1 MKIKTVKIKRF
12 KSIYELTFSSDKL
25 SAIVGKNNYGK
36 TAIFEAILVFF
47 GKNKLENKDLHMH
60 DSKVLPEISITFQQ
74 VDPED
79 ISLLLGS
86 SYDLDYAYEN
96 YLDGEITITLS
107 FKLSDNKFNS
117 KHTIQ
122 PDDIRIPPRILADF
136 LPDIRY
142 ISSIRNPS
150 DNTFSK
156 KNNNLNGLMSLLF
169 DNENGDSI
177 ELNGHTF
184 EIDNIKEALKQH
196 EELKVKSLS
205 EELTSR
211 FQNLIGNT
219 SLSINVQVEQT
230 EIVHSHE
237 TKIID
242 HDIKPLQS
250 ADASFSLLSS
260 GTGMQSLMILAI
272 LEAYVK
278 YNIDKKFIL
287 IIEEPEVYLHP
298 SLQRKMINVLNQ
310 LSTSNQVFIS
320 THSPIVVSQL
330 NQQEL
335 VCIKKDKGITQKID
349 SDPTFII
356 NELGIRPDDIFQYTK
371 ILFVEGPDD
380 KTLVESIINKLG
392 KKDIID
398 SSLINSLKIVDVGGI
413 DTLNFYAN
421 AKILN
426 AMNHIH
432 NSNYQFWIMVDSDG
446 YSKKEVQSRIEKNV
460 SSLSNIYNPENLL
473 ILDEYAIESYF
484 IDPYILCDL
493 FQGLDFEN
501 TKQLCE
507 KYFNI
512 YESNLTG
519 LGNSNHANFQ
529 QKFKP
534 KHFFDNKKEMFYK
547 KTWTLTDHEINTLEK
562 IQRQWS
568 HKNIDQYIEK
578 LPMEIIQKTKMS
590 ELTANIKSIFAQLKT
605 NY

>member
-1 MKIKTVKIKRF
+1 MKIKTVEIKRF

-460 SSLSNIYNPENLL
+460 SSLSNVYNPENLL

-493 FQGLDFEN
+493 FQRLDFEN

>member
-1 MKIKTVKIKRF
+1 MKIKTVEIKRF

-74 VDPED
+74 VEPED
-79 ISLLLGS
+79 ISLVLGS
-86 SYDLDYAYEN
+86 SYDLNHTYEN
-96 YLDGEITITLS
+96 YLDGEITINLS

-117 KHTIQ
+117 KYTVQ
-122 PDDIRIPPRILADF
+122 PDNIRIPPRTLADF

-156 KNNNLNGLMSLLF
+156 KNNNLNELMSLLF

-184 EIDNIKEALKQH
+184 EIDNIKEALKKH

-446 YSKKEVQSRIEKNV
+446 YSKTEVQSRIEKNV
-460 SSLSNIYNPENLL
+460 SSFSNIYNQENLL

-484 IDPYILCDL
+484 IAPSILCNL
-493 FQGLDFEN
+493 FQGLDFES

-512 YESNLTG
+512 YKSNLTG

-534 KHFFDNKKEMFYK
+534 KHFFDTKQAMFYK
-547 KTWTLTDHEINTLEK
+547 KTWTLTDGEINTLEK

-578 LPMEIIQKTKMS
+578 LPIEIIQKTKMS

-605 NY
+605 N